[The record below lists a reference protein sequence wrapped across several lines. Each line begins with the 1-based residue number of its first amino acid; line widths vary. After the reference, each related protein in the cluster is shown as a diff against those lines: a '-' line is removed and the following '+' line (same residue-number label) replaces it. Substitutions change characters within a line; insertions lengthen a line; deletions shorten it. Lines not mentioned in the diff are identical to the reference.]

1 MGTLHE
7 DQHTVLSYLA
17 QFFLEWDMFQT
28 NIVEKIKTHIL
39 GSITDFSPENNAVNE
54 NVEKYRKAGQ
64 ATDGNMAHA
73 HSMLDN

>member
-39 GSITDFSPENNAVNE
+39 CWKIFSVSRAVYE
-54 NVEKYRKAGQ
+54 IMWKNVVEPNSPRM
-64 ATDGNMAHA
+64 TIV
-73 HSMLDN
+73 